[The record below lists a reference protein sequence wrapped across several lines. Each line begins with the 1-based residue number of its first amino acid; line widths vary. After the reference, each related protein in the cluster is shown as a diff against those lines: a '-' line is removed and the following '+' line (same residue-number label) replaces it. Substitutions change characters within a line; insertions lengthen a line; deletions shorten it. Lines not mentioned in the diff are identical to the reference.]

1 MTLNIDNSAV
11 KRISELRELQSKE
24 ALMLR
29 VRVDGGG
36 CSGFQYKLE
45 LTEKKSDQD
54 MVFEDS
60 IITDDISMGFLD
72 GATVSFE
79 ENLIGAEFK
88 INNPNATSGCG
99 CGTSFSI
106 T

>member
-11 KRISELRELQSKE
+11 KRISELRKLQSKE

-54 MVFEDS
+54 MIFEDS
-60 IITDDISMGFLD
+60 IVTDDISMGFLD

-88 INNPNATSGCG
+88 ISNPNATSGCG

>member
-1 MTLNIDNSAV
+1 MSLNVESSAV
-11 KRISELRELQSKE
+11 KRIEALRAQQGKN

-29 VRVDGGG
+29 ITVDSGG

-45 LTEKKSDQD
+45 LTETSDKND
-54 MVFEDS
+54 LTFAGAVLTDS
-60 IITDDISMGFLD
+60 ISLPFLD

-88 INNPNATSGCG
+88 IKNPNAVSGCG
-99 CGTSFSI
+99 CGSSFAL
-106 T
+106 